1 LDLKFFSHRFWYFVW
16 FIALPAAAAALSAWV
31 LSRLNY
37 FDGPWH
43 VLLAFAV
50 FAVLTYAIR
59 DRLPW
64 WSSSD
69 SKTSSRR
76 IAREAKHLSKETSR
90 MLRRHGQKLD
100 DDVRTQIVELRNRLV
115 RALEDGEGDAVVRAF
130 RKLDVQ
136 VDKHLAF
143 ARKSTV
149 REYAESIG
157 VAVFVALLLRAFVV
171 EAFKIPSGSMIPTL
185 QIGDHIFVNKFV
197 YGLRIPFTY
206 RFIRHSSTP
215 RRGDV
220 IVFIFPMEE
229 VKDFIKRIVGV
240 GGDVLEMRNGTL
252 FVNGR
257 EVEQCPVREV
267 VYEERDE
274 ITNQAR
280 EQRGFLYLETMDQGD
295 GDRIQYHVL
304 YNGSPSDQRENWG
317 PERVPPGQ
325 VYVMGDNRDNSH
337 DSRRWGGVPLE
348 NIKGRAWVIWWSNG
362 PGAGLRLRFDPIMD
376 SRPELSRADRTALS
390 RCDEPAA
397 RAGPG
402 EHDLETQEE
411 DAERP
416 VEDQRDADAR

>member
-1 LDLKFFSHRFWYFVW
+1 MDLKSVSHSFWYFVW
-16 FIALPAAAAALSAWV
+16 FIALPAGAAALSAWV
-31 LSRLNY
+31 LSWLNY

-50 FAVLTYAIR
+50 FALLTYALR
-59 DRLPW
+59 DHLPW
-64 WSSSD
+64 WTSAD
-69 SKTSSRR
+69 SKTSTRR
-76 IAREAKHLSKETSR
+76 VVREARHLAKDTNR

-100 DDVRTQIVELRNRLV
+100 EGVRTQIVELRNRLV
-115 RALEDGEGDAVVRAF
+115 KVLEEGESEAVVRAF
-130 RKLDVQ
+130 RKLDIQ

-143 ARKSTV
+143 ARKSTA

-206 RFIRHSSTP
+206 RFIRHSSSP

-220 IVFIFPMEE
+220 VVFIFPMEE

-240 GGDVLEMRNGTL
+240 GGDVLEMRNGVL

-257 EVEQCPVREV
+257 EVEQCPVREI

-274 ITNQAR
+274 LTAQTR
-280 EQRGFLYLETMDQGD
+280 EQRGHLYVETMDQGD
-295 GDRIQYHVL
+295 GEQVQYHVL
-304 YNGSPSDQRENWG
+304 YNRSPAEERESWG

-348 NIKGRAWVIWWSNG
+348 NIKGRAWVIWWSNA

-376 SRPELSRADRTALS
+376 RRPALTS
-390 RCDEPAA
+390 SDQAALERCRDHA
-397 RAGPG
+397 PG
-402 EHDLETQEE
+402 EPGAAPQDEE
-411 DAERP
+411 AEP
-416 VEDQRDADAR
+416 EGGEAQRDADAR